1 MSSFLKHAAG
11 AASALS
17 KTAFEHPQHPQP
29 HRPQPVHHSS
39 SQFSQSHAYHQTTT
53 TSQQQQGYQQSTQSP
68 YGGSDQYTNDPYYQ
82 QQQQQGYQQSF
93 QSPYGGT
100 NQYNPNYNYQ
110 QQQYNQNAQ
119 ITTANQQAADNA
131 LLAAQ
136 ISAATTPQPL
146 YNVQSTT
153 DNQVSPMGSYTD
165 PNAVVADP
173 SYDQSRGGA
182 VDQQDYSSAAAYQAT
197 PTTDPSM
204 GVTQGDQ
211 TTSSYQSE
219 PQPTMDTSA
228 GSVQVNDQTGGYQP
242 TSAMD
247 STTTS
252 AQPDQITSNDN
263 SGSDDDDEGCFTC
276 LCRCCCAMC
285 CQ

>member
-1 MSSFLKHAAG
+1 MPPGQRLHSARPPSSTHNIHSLIVR
-11 AASALS
+11 
-17 KTAFEHPQHPQP
+17 QP
-29 HRPQPVHHSS
+29 AHHSS

-53 TSQQQQGYQQSTQSP
+53 TQQQQGYQQSTPSP

-119 ITTANQQAADNA
+119 LTTANQQAADNA

-153 DNQVSPMGSYTD
+153 DNQVSPMGSYTIRTLLSQI
-165 PNAVVADP
+165 PVMI
-173 SYDQSRGGA
+173 SQGGT
-182 VDQQDYSSAAAYQAT
+182 VDQQDYSSAAAYQAP

-204 GVTQGDQ
+204 GLTQGDQ
-211 TTSSYQSE
+211 TTSSYQFE

-228 GSVQVNDQTGGYQP
+228 GSVQVNDQTGG
-242 TSAMD
+242 TSLPQQW
-247 STTTS
+247 TPP
-252 AQPDQITSNDN
+252 QRRRNRIK
-263 SGSDDDDEGCFTC
+263 
-276 LCRCCCAMC
+276 
-285 CQ
+285 